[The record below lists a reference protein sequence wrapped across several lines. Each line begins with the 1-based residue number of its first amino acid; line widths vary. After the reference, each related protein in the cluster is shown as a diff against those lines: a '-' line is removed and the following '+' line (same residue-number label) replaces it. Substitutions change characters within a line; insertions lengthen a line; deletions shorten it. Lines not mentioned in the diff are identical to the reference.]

1 MARIS
6 RIQREEFLSSW
17 RFSQSGRTLL
27 GAPPAALHHCST
39 SLTTTVRLSVSEDKQ
54 KPAAANSSC
63 SIKGLRF
70 FSKEHGRDTHSL
82 SALIKALTSCASR
95 SRSLSPSYRPRRPSS
110 QVVWAGA
117 HRPHDPCGAD
127 AVGLQKFSSLTSV
140 AGRDLR
146 HVEDEAR
153 GPPHR
158 RQHGDDRSSHRANDD
173 GRALDLRGLLLSTQ

>member
-70 FSKEHGRDTHSL
+70 FSKVHGRDSHSL

-95 SRSLSPSYRPRRPSS
+95 SRSLSPSYRPRSPSS

-117 HRPHDPCGAD
+117 HLGGWPEALRPHDPCGAD
-127 AVGLQKFSSLTSV
+127 AVGLQKVSSLAS
-140 AGRDLR
+140 AADLR

-153 GPPHR
+153 GPPLTPP
-158 RQHGDDRSSHRANDD
+158 A
-173 GRALDLRGLLLSTQ
+173 TW